1 MDTITTENNNKMNPV
16 KFTLWVAI
24 GSICMMFAAL
34 TSAYIVKKNQGN
46 FLEFDFPTVFM
57 ISTAVIILS
66 SISMQMAYKSFKE
79 KQLSQYK
86 NYIMGTLVLGV
97 VFFILQIAGFKQLEL
112 NHISLTGQLSNPSA
126 SFFFVIVG
134 LHLVHIIGGVIALL
148 IRLFK
153 KAETDTLNSIE
164 MTATYWHFVDILW
177 IYLFVFLHIVR

>member
-1 MDTITTENNNKMNPV
+1 MENITTESNKMNPV
-16 KFTLWVAI
+16 KFTLWIAI

-57 ISTAVIILS
+57 ISTAVILIS

-79 KQLSQYK
+79 KQLSRYK
-86 NYIMGTLVLGV
+86 SYIVLTLLLGV
-97 VFFILQIAGFKQLEL
+97 VFFILQIIGFKEL
-112 NHISLTGQLSNPSA
+112 QFNHIALVGQMSNSSA

-148 IRLFK
+148 IRIFK
-153 KAETDTLNSIE
+153 NPDTDTLNSVE

-177 IYLFVFLHIVR
+177 LYLFVFLHIVR

>member
-1 MDTITTENNNKMNPV
+1 
-16 KFTLWVAI
+16 
-24 GSICMMFAAL
+24 
-34 TSAYIVKKNQGN
+34 
-46 FLEFDFPTVFM
+46 
-57 ISTAVIILS
+57 
-66 SISMQMAYKSFKE
+66 
-79 KQLSQYK
+79 
-86 NYIMGTLVLGV
+86 MGTVVLGV
-97 VFFILQIAGFKQLEL
+97 VFFILQIAGFKQLES

-148 IRLFK
+148 IRLIK